1 MPRISESRP
10 AAEPASEEQKERYRR
25 ILTAAAEGGARHG
38 LERVQMQDVA
48 KEAGVAIAT
57 LYRYFPSKTHMFI
70 GVLRSQVDQLD
81 RQLVRPRPGL
91 DPVTAVSGLL
101 LAASHQLFQ
110 QPRLAVA
117 MLQSNNA
124 AHHDDLHGAARI
136 EVRFRELIL
145 AAAGIEDPTEEHE
158 QLVRLIEQC
167 WYGVLMST
175 LNGHTSQEE
184 SRRDIRAACEL
195 LLAPLSPDAGQRAAP
210 VRVLPVE
217 PGGPAPT

>member
-10 AAEPASEEQKERYRR
+10 AAEPGSAEQKERYRR
-25 ILTAAAEGGARHG
+25 ILTAAAKGGARHG

-48 KEAGVAIAT
+48 KDAGVAIAT

-81 RQLVRPRPGL
+81 RQLITPRPGV
-91 DPVTAVSGLL
+91 DPVTAVAELL
-101 LAASHQLFQ
+101 LTASHQLFQ
-110 QPRLAVA
+110 QPRLALA

-145 AAAGIEDPTEEHE
+145 AAAGIENPTEEHE

-184 SRRDIRAACEL
+184 SRSDIRAACEL
-195 LLAPLSPDAGQRAAP
+195 LLAPLSPDAGQRAVP
-210 VRVLPVE
+210 VRALQVE
-217 PGGPAPT
+217 PAGQDPT